1 MPKRVSCL
9 NKHEEVVIMS
19 IKITKDKNAIIAV
32 ILYGLYGLFDFFAGT
47 KDIVEISNSTWVL
60 VLRLL
65 LCSAFCF
72 SILFEKRI
80 AIACLSAAQ
89 ILLSIV
95 CIIFIDDSYR
105 GNDFSF
111 TVYFEIF
118 IYWVIMM
125 TMAAIYCESKELK
138 YKLIGVIPAIIAVM
152 PMILILSKEFESM
165 DIPEY
170 IVFIS
175 YSIIKIAALFF
186 IGKWTTS
193 SVTFSEDDSDNTP
206 SIKELKRNLKPGTE
220 TRHLRKQD
228 LSKQD
233 QPNHFIF

>member
-1 MPKRVSCL
+1 
-9 NKHEEVVIMS
+9 MS
-19 IKITKDKNAIIAV
+19 IKITKDRNAIIAV
-32 ILYGLYGLFDFFAGT
+32 ILYGLYGLFDFFVGT
-47 KDIVEISNSTWVL
+47 EDIVEISNSTWVL

-89 ILLSIV
+89 ILLSIICV
-95 CIIFIDDSYR
+95 MFVDVSYSYIH
-105 GNDFSF
+105 FSF

-118 IYWVIMM
+118 IYWAIMM
-125 TMAAIYCESKELK
+125 TMAAVYCESKELK
-138 YKLIGVIPAIIAVM
+138 YKLIGVIPAINAVI
-152 PMILILSKEFESM
+152 PMVLILSKKFEHM
-165 DIPEY
+165 DISEY
-170 IVFIS
+170 IVFIG

-186 IGKWTTS
+186 VGKWATS

-220 TRHLRKQD
+220 TRHLRNQNLPKEG
-228 LSKQD
+228 
-233 QPNHFIF
+233 

>member
-1 MPKRVSCL
+1 
-9 NKHEEVVIMS
+9 MS

-32 ILYGLYGLFDFFAGT
+32 ILYGLYGLFDFFVGT
-47 KDIVEISNSTWVL
+47 EDIVEISNSTWVL

-89 ILLSIV
+89 ILLSIICV
-95 CIIFIDDSYR
+95 MFVDVSYSYIH
-105 GNDFSF
+105 FSF

-118 IYWVIMM
+118 IYWAIMM
-125 TMAAIYCESKELK
+125 TMAAVYCESKELK
-138 YKLIGVIPAIIAVM
+138 YKLIGVIPAINAVI
-152 PMILILSKEFESM
+152 PMVLILSKEFEHM
-165 DIPEY
+165 DISKY
-170 IVFIS
+170 IVFIG

-186 IGKWTTS
+186 VGKWATS

-220 TRHLRKQD
+220 TRHLRNQNLPKEG
-228 LSKQD
+228 
-233 QPNHFIF
+233 

>member
-1 MPKRVSCL
+1 
-9 NKHEEVVIMS
+9 MS

-32 ILYGLYGLFDFFAGT
+32 ILYGLYGLFDFFVGT
-47 KDIVEISNSTWVL
+47 EDIVEISNSTWVL

-80 AIACLSAAQ
+80 AIACLSAAP
-89 ILLSIV
+89 ILLSIICV
-95 CIIFIDDSYR
+95 MFVDVSYSYIH
-105 GNDFSF
+105 FSF

-118 IYWVIMM
+118 IYWAIMM
-125 TMAAIYCESKELK
+125 TMAAVYCESKELK
-138 YKLIGVIPAIIAVM
+138 YKLIGVIPAINAVI
-152 PMILILSKEFESM
+152 PMVLILSKKFEHM
-165 DIPEY
+165 DISEY
-170 IVFIS
+170 IVFIG

-186 IGKWTTS
+186 VGKWATS

-220 TRHLRKQD
+220 TRHLRNQNLPKEG
-228 LSKQD
+228 
-233 QPNHFIF
+233 

>member
-1 MPKRVSCL
+1 
-9 NKHEEVVIMS
+9 MS

-32 ILYGLYGLFDFFAGT
+32 ILYGLYGLFDFFVGT
-47 KDIVEISNSTWVL
+47 EDIVEISNSTWVL

-89 ILLSIV
+89 ILLSIICV
-95 CIIFIDDSYR
+95 MFVDVSYSYIH
-105 GNDFSF
+105 FSF

-118 IYWVIMM
+118 IYWAIMM
-125 TMAAIYCESKELK
+125 TMAAVYCESKELK
-138 YKLIGVIPAIIAVM
+138 YKLIGVIPAINAVI
-152 PMILILSKEFESM
+152 PMVLILSKEFEHM
-165 DIPEY
+165 DISEY
-170 IVFIS
+170 IVFIG

-186 IGKWTTS
+186 VGKWATS
-193 SVTFSEDDSDNTP
+193 SVTFSDDDSDNTP

-220 TRHLRKQD
+220 TRHLRNQNLPKEG
-228 LSKQD
+228 
-233 QPNHFIF
+233 

>member
-1 MPKRVSCL
+1 
-9 NKHEEVVIMS
+9 MS

-32 ILYGLYGLFDFFAGT
+32 ILYGLYGLFDFFVGT
-47 KDIVEISNSTWVL
+47 EDIVEISNSTWVL

-89 ILLSIV
+89 ILLSIICV
-95 CIIFIDDSYR
+95 MFVDVSYSYIH
-105 GNDFSF
+105 FSF

-118 IYWVIMM
+118 MYWAIMM
-125 TMAAIYCESKELK
+125 TMAAVYCESKELK
-138 YKLIGVIPAIIAVM
+138 YKLIGVIPAINAVI
-152 PMILILSKEFESM
+152 PMVLILSKEFEHM
-165 DIPEY
+165 DISEY
-170 IVFIS
+170 IVFIG

-186 IGKWTTS
+186 VGKWATS

-220 TRHLRKQD
+220 TRHLRNQNLPKEG
-228 LSKQD
+228 
-233 QPNHFIF
+233 

>member
-1 MPKRVSCL
+1 
-9 NKHEEVVIMS
+9 MS

-32 ILYGLYGLFDFFAGT
+32 ILYGLYGLFDFFVGME
-47 KDIVEISNSTWVL
+47 DIVEISDSTWVL

-80 AIACLSAAQ
+80 AIVCLSAVQ

-95 CIIFIDDSYR
+95 CVIFVDSSSYY

-118 IYWVIMM
+118 IYWAIMM
-125 TMAAIYCESKELK
+125 IMAAVYCESKELK
-138 YKLIGVIPAIIAVM
+138 YKLIGVIPAIIAVI

-165 DIPEY
+165 DVPEY
-170 IVFIS
+170 IVFIG
-175 YSIIKIAALFF
+175 YAIIKIAALFF
-186 IGKWTTS
+186 IGKWATS

-228 LSKQD
+228 LPK
-233 QPNHFIF
+233 

>member
-1 MPKRVSCL
+1 
-9 NKHEEVVIMS
+9 MS

-32 ILYGLYGLFDFFAGT
+32 ILYGLYGLFDFFVGT
-47 KDIVEISNSTWVL
+47 EDIVEISNSTWVL

-80 AIACLSAAQ
+80 AIACLSAAK
-89 ILLSIV
+89 ILLSIICV
-95 CIIFIDDSYR
+95 MFVDVSYSYIH
-105 GNDFSF
+105 FSF

-118 IYWVIMM
+118 IYWAIMM
-125 TMAAIYCESKELK
+125 TMAAVYCESKELK
-138 YKLIGVIPAIIAVM
+138 YKLIGVIPAINAVI
-152 PMILILSKEFESM
+152 PMVLILSKEFEHM
-165 DIPEY
+165 DISEY
-170 IVFIS
+170 IVFIG

-186 IGKWTTS
+186 VGKWATS

-220 TRHLRKQD
+220 TRHLRNQNLPKE
-228 LSKQD
+228 S
-233 QPNHFIF
+233 

>member
-1 MPKRVSCL
+1 
-9 NKHEEVVIMS
+9 MS

-32 ILYGLYGLFDFFAGT
+32 ILYGLYGLFDFFVGT
-47 KDIVEISNSTWVL
+47 EDIVEISNSTWVL

-89 ILLSIV
+89 ILLSIICV
-95 CIIFIDDSYR
+95 MFVDVSYSYIH
-105 GNDFSF
+105 FSF

-118 IYWVIMM
+118 IYWAIMM
-125 TMAAIYCESKELK
+125 TMAAVYCESKELK
-138 YKLIGVIPAIIAVM
+138 YKLIGVIPAINAVI
-152 PMILILSKEFESM
+152 PMVLILSKKFEHM
-165 DIPEY
+165 DISEY
-170 IVFIS
+170 IVFIG

-186 IGKWTTS
+186 VGKWATS

-220 TRHLRKQD
+220 TRHLRNQNLPKEG
-228 LSKQD
+228 
-233 QPNHFIF
+233 

>member
-1 MPKRVSCL
+1 
-9 NKHEEVVIMS
+9 MS

-32 ILYGLYGLFDFFAGT
+32 ILYGLYGLFDFFVGT
-47 KDIVEISNSTWVL
+47 EDIVEISNSTWVL

-89 ILLSIV
+89 ILLSIICV
-95 CIIFIDDSYR
+95 MFVDVSYSYIH
-105 GNDFSF
+105 FSF

-118 IYWVIMM
+118 IYWAIMM
-125 TMAAIYCESKELK
+125 TMAAVYCESKELK
-138 YKLIGVIPAIIAVM
+138 YKLIGVIPAINAVI
-152 PMILILSKEFESM
+152 PMVLILSKEFEHM
-165 DIPEY
+165 DISEY
-170 IVFIS
+170 IVFIG

-186 IGKWTTS
+186 VGKWATS

-206 SIKELKRNLKPGTE
+206 STKELKRNLKPGTE
-220 TRHLRKQD
+220 TRHLRNQNLPKEG
-228 LSKQD
+228 
-233 QPNHFIF
+233 

>member
-1 MPKRVSCL
+1 
-9 NKHEEVVIMS
+9 MS

-32 ILYGLYGLFDFFAGT
+32 ILYGLYGLFDFFVGT
-47 KDIVEISNSTWVL
+47 EDIVKISNSTWVL

-89 ILLSIV
+89 ILLSIICV
-95 CIIFIDDSYR
+95 MFVDVSYSYIH
-105 GNDFSF
+105 FSF

-118 IYWVIMM
+118 IYWAIMM
-125 TMAAIYCESKELK
+125 TMAAVYCESKELK
-138 YKLIGVIPAIIAVM
+138 YKLIGVIPAINAVI
-152 PMILILSKEFESM
+152 PMVLILSKEFEYM
-165 DIPEY
+165 DISEY
-170 IVFIS
+170 IVFIG

-186 IGKWTTS
+186 VGKWATS

-220 TRHLRKQD
+220 TRHLRNQNLPKE
-228 LSKQD
+228 S
-233 QPNHFIF
+233 

>member
-1 MPKRVSCL
+1 
-9 NKHEEVVIMS
+9 MS

-32 ILYGLYGLFDFFAGT
+32 ILYGLYGLFDFFVGT
-47 KDIVEISNSTWVL
+47 EDIVEISNSTWVL

-89 ILLSIV
+89 ILLSIICV
-95 CIIFIDDSYR
+95 MFVDVSYSYIH
-105 GNDFSF
+105 FSF

-118 IYWVIMM
+118 IYWAIMM
-125 TMAAIYCESKELK
+125 TMAAVYCESKELK
-138 YKLIGVIPAIIAVM
+138 YKLIGVIPAINAVI
-152 PMILILSKEFESM
+152 PMVLILSKEFEHM
-165 DIPEY
+165 DISEY
-170 IVFIS
+170 IVFIGF
-175 YSIIKIAALFF
+175 SIIKIAALFF
-186 IGKWTTS
+186 VGKWATS

-220 TRHLRKQD
+220 TRHLRNQNLPKEG
-228 LSKQD
+228 
-233 QPNHFIF
+233 

>member
-1 MPKRVSCL
+1 
-9 NKHEEVVIMS
+9 MS

-32 ILYGLYGLFDFFAGT
+32 ILYGLYGLFDFFVGT
-47 KDIVEISNSTWVL
+47 EDIVEISNSTWVL

-89 ILLSIV
+89 ILLSIIRV
-95 CIIFIDDSYR
+95 MFVDVSYSYIH
-105 GNDFSF
+105 FSF

-118 IYWVIMM
+118 IYWAIMM
-125 TMAAIYCESKELK
+125 TMAAVYCESKELK
-138 YKLIGVIPAIIAVM
+138 YKLIGVIPAINAVI
-152 PMILILSKEFESM
+152 PMVLILSKEFEHM
-165 DIPEY
+165 DISEY
-170 IVFIS
+170 IVFIG

-186 IGKWTTS
+186 VGKWATS

-220 TRHLRKQD
+220 TRHLRNQNLPKEG
-228 LSKQD
+228 
-233 QPNHFIF
+233 

>member
-9 NKHEEVVIMS
+9 NKREEVVIMS

-125 TMAAIYCESKELK
+125 TMAAVYCESKELK

-165 DIPEY
+165 DIPEH

-220 TRHLRKQD
+220 TRHLRNQNLPKEG
-228 LSKQD
+228 
-233 QPNHFIF
+233 